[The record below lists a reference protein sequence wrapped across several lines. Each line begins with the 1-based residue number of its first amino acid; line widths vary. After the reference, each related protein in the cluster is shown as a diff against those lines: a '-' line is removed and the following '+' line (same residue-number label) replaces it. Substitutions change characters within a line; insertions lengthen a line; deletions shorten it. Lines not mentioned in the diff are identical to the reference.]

1 MVALFRCKSAF
12 YIFVYRIATKNYRK
26 SIALRQKIIATKKSK
41 QSKEKK
47 RKEIYK
53 ENKFSYSRR
62 RRRAR
67 TDARERRF
75 QKKGFA
81 VMEKPRKR

>member
-62 RRRAR
+62 RRAR
-67 TDARERRF
+67 THVRVRGF
-75 QKKGFA
+75 LKKA
-81 VMEKPRKR
+81 SP